1 MSRFDPLCGNFYW
14 TSVRHGMVVGGRGDI
29 TNLYRCNEN
38 QSTLWGDF
46 NLQMAALEAKTS
58 SLNEDNQLLREKE
71 DEIETKGKSKSK
83 PRVPL
88 YADCENSVNTYLLWE

>member
-1 MSRFDPLCGNFYW
+1 
-14 TSVRHGMVVGGRGDI
+14 
-29 TNLYRCNEN
+29 
-38 QSTLWGDF
+38 
-46 NLQMAALEAKTS
+46 MAALEAKTS

-88 YADCENSVNTYLLWE
+88 YADCENSVNTYLLWEWTSQAIVTAMVPLIKTPVPTLDLLNYLASVVNRLTWSSNINSNYI